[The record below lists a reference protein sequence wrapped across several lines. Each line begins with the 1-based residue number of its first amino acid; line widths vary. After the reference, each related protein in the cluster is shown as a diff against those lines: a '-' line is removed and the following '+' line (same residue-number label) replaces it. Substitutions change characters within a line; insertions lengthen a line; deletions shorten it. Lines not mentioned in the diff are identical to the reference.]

1 MMFSSK
7 EMVQMD
13 SIFLVTGDLE
23 LGNSNS
29 MICYLNNGKH
39 QDCFTW
45 Y

>member
-7 EMVQMD
+7 EMVQMY

-29 MICYLNNGKH
+29 MMCHLK
-39 QDCFTW
+39 F
-45 Y
+45 